1 LNTVAPGSCFF
12 SPRRLRLWPG
22 ILAICAVAPLK
33 AATPPS
39 IEQQFA
45 QTVQPFVKQYCFA
58 CHSGA
63 KPAAGFDLKSYTD
76 VAKVVEDHPRWALM
90 REKLMAREMPPK
102 QMPQPPAEAREQVV
116 NWIQAMRTQEARK
129 NAGDPG
135 PVLARRL
142 SNAEYDYTIRDLTGV
157 DIRPARE
164 FPVDP
169 ANTAG
174 FDNSGESLTMSPALL
189 KKYLQA
195 AHDVAD
201 HMVLTPDGIDFSPN
215 PMLVDTDRDKYATHR
230 IVSFYQRQPTDYAD
244 YFHAAWRFKYRAALG
259 KPSATLAS
267 TAADA
272 KVSAKYLPMIWQ
284 LLEEAPLVAKTEVGP
299 IAKLQAMWRALPTAN
314 RLNARQQDTLE
325 DNVRAK
331 CVEMRDFVVKI
342 RAHTAMQFSAPLVNG
357 IPPASQPLLN
367 WKLREYATHRRH
379 SDPND
384 LRNDTDPP
392 EVMPVIPKYPGLH
405 TESAPRWAA
414 LSAKA
419 RFGDPDLVVPAAQR
433 KRYEASFE
441 RFASIFPDKFYVS
454 ERGRYFPDDSED
466 KGRLLSAGYHSVLGF
481 FRDDQPLMELILD
494 EKGQK
499 ELNRL
504 WEEFEFISQYTARTF
519 IQYFLNQSGEV
530 FGKGAESASPR
541 PEGHEITDTPVIMGL
556 LNAYLAKALA
566 DPTKDTTPPEVKDR
580 FFTADPNV
588 KNDPI
593 APEAIREHFNGIDAT
608 LRTFEKMHAEAEP
621 KHLEALLKFAARAY
635 RRPLFKAERDDI
647 LAYYHTL
654 RDKNDLTHEEAIRN
668 SIASI
673 LMSPD
678 FCYRIDLDSRPSL
691 SETKPVAFHTT
702 SATAGRPLS
711 GYALASRLSYFLW
724 SSMPDQELL
733 AHAAAGDL
741 QRPDVLLAQTRRMLK
756 DPKVIGL
763 ATEFTGNWLDFRR
776 FENYNAVDRERFPSF
791 TGELRE
797 AMFQEPIRYV
807 ADMIHNDRSILDLI
821 YGNYTF
827 VNPVLAKH
835 YGMPEVKGD
844 ADTWVRVD
852 DAARYQ
858 RGGLL
863 PMSVF
868 LTANSPGLRT
878 SPVKRGYWV
887 VHRVL
892 GQVIPPPP
900 PVVPELPAD
909 ESKSDLPIRD
919 MLARHRANPVCASC
933 HARFDTFGL
942 AFEGYGPV
950 GEARAKDLAGRPVD
964 AKASFPGGGEGTGLE
979 GVRAYI
985 RDNRQNQFLDS
996 FERKLLVYA
1005 LNRSLLLSD
1014 ELVIDRMQA
1023 KLAANH
1029 DRFSSLVETI
1039 VTSPQFLNQRNAE
1052 AIQKPAPQTAAL
1064 QKNVNQRKVN

>member
-1 LNTVAPGSCFF
+1 MGRGNDLNT
-12 SPRRLRLWPG
+12 LRHSRALRFLPA
-22 ILAICAVAPLK
+22 IIAICAIPALK

-39 IEQQFA
+39 IQQQFT

-76 VAKVVEDHPRWALM
+76 VAKVVEDHPRWSLV
-90 REKLMAREMPPK
+90 REKLLAKEMPPK
-102 QMPQPPAEAREQVV
+102 QMPQPPEGASERVV
-116 NWIQAMRTQEARK
+116 NWIQAMRTSEARK

-201 HMVLTPDGIDFSPN
+201 HVVLTPDGIDFSPN

-230 IVSFYQRQPTDYAD
+230 IVDFYLRQPTDYAD
-244 YFHAAWRFKYRAALG
+244 YFQAAWRFKNRAALG
-259 KPSATLAS
+259 KPAATLAS

-284 LLEEAPLVAKTEVGP
+284 LLEEAPAAAKTEVGP
-299 IAKLQAMWRALPTAN
+299 IAKLQGMWRALPPAN
-314 RLNARQQDTLE
+314 KADDL
-325 DNVRAK
+325 RAK
-331 CVEMRDFVVKI
+331 CIEMRDFVVKI
-342 RAHTAMQFSAPLVNG
+342 RTHTAMQFSAPLVNG

-367 WKLREYATHRRH
+367 WKLHEYATHRRH

-384 LRNDTDPP
+384 LRNDNDPP
-392 EVMPVIPKYPGLH
+392 EVMPVIGKYPGLH

-419 RFGDPDLVVPAAQR
+419 RFGDPDLVVPAAER

-441 RFASIFPDKFYVS
+441 RFASVFPDKFYVS

-481 FRDDQPLMELILD
+481 YRDDQPLMELILD
-494 EKGQK
+494 DKGQR

-504 WEEFEFISQYTARTF
+504 WEEFEFISQFTARTF
-519 IQYFLNQSGEV
+519 IQYFFNQSGEV
-530 FGKGAESASPR
+530 YGKGAESASLR
-541 PEGHEITDTPVIMGL
+541 PVGHEITDTPVIMQL
-556 LNAYLAKALA
+556 RDAYIARAVA
-566 DPTKDTTPPEVKDR
+566 DPTKDTTPPEVTDR
-580 FFTADPNV
+580 FFSADPNV

-593 APEAIREHFNGIDAT
+593 APAAIRSHFDGIDAT
-608 LRTFEKMHAEAEP
+608 LRTFEKMHAASEP
-621 KHLEALLKFAARAY
+621 KHLDALLKFAARAY
-635 RRPLFKAERDDI
+635 RRPLSPAERDDI
-647 LAYYHTL
+647 LSYYHTL
-654 RDKNDLTHEEAIRN
+654 REKNDLTHEEAIRN

-678 FCYRIDLDSRPSL
+678 FCYRIDLDSRS
-691 SETKPVAFHTT
+691 STVT
-702 SATAGRPLS
+702 SATGRPLS
-711 GYALASRLSYFLW
+711 GHALASRLSYFLW

-733 AHAAAGDL
+733 RHAAAGDL
-741 QRPDVLLAQTRRMLK
+741 QRPDVLIAQTRRMLK
-756 DPKVIGL
+756 DPRVRGM

-776 FENYNAVDRERFPSF
+776 FENYNAVDRERFPTF
-791 TGELRE
+791 TSELRE

-807 ADMIHNDRSILDLI
+807 EDVIHNDRPITDLV

-835 YGMPEVKGD
+835 YGMPDPRGDKSDKGD
-844 ADTWVRVD
+844 ANTWVRVD

-863 PMSVF
+863 PMAVF

-900 PVVPELPAD
+900 PVVPELPSD
-909 ESKSDLPIRD
+909 EAKSDLPIRD
-919 MLARHRANPVCASC
+919 MLAQHRANPVCASC

-950 GEARAKDLAGRPVD
+950 GDARDKDLAGRPID
-964 AKASFPGGGEGTGLE
+964 AKASFPGGSEGTGLD

-985 RDNRQNQFLDS
+985 RENRQNQFLDG

-1029 DRFSSLVETI
+1029 YRFSLLVEAI
-1039 VTSPQFLNQRNAE
+1039 VTSPQFLNQRNSE
-1052 AIQKPAPQTAAL
+1052 PNEKTQTAAL
-1064 QKNVNQRKVN
+1064 PKNVNQRKVN

>member
-1 LNTVAPGSCFF
+1 MDRDNDLNTLSHLRV
-12 SPRRLRLWPG
+12 LRLLPG
-22 ILAICAVAPLK
+22 LLAVSALPCM
-33 AATPPS
+33 AATSSAP

-76 VAKVVEDHPRWALM
+76 MAKVVEDHPRWALV
-90 REKLMAREMPPK
+90 REKLMANEMPPK
-102 QMPQPPAEAREQVV
+102 QMPQPPAEARERVV
-116 NWIQAMRTQEARK
+116 NWIQAMRASEARK

-157 DIRPARE
+157 DIRPAHE

-230 IVSFYQRQPTDYAD
+230 IVNFYQRQPTDYAD
-244 YFHAAWRFKYRAALG
+244 YFQAAWRFKYRAALG
-259 KPSATLAS
+259 KPTATLAS

-284 LLEEAPLVAKTEVGP
+284 LLEQTPAAAKTEVGP
-299 IAKLQAMWRALPTAN
+299 IAKLQGMWRALPPAN
-314 RLNARQQDTLE
+314 KLNANQPE
-325 DNVRAK
+325 DVRAK
-331 CVEMRDFVVKI
+331 CIEMRDFVVKI
-342 RAHTAMQFSAPLVNG
+342 RDHTAMQFSAPLVNG

-379 SDPND
+379 SDPAD
-384 LRNDTDPP
+384 LRNDTHPP
-392 EVMPVIPKYPGLH
+392 EVMPEIGKYPGLH

-419 RFGDPDLVVPAAQR
+419 RFGDPDLVVPAAER

-481 FRDDQPLMELILD
+481 YRDDQPLMELILD
-494 EKGQK
+494 DKGQR

-519 IQYFLNQSGEV
+519 IQYFFNQSGEV
-530 FGKGAESASPR
+530 YGKGAESASLR
-541 PEGHEITDTPVIMGL
+541 PVGHEITDTPVIMTL
-556 LNAYLAKALA
+556 RDAYIARALA
-566 DPTKDTTPPEVKDR
+566 DPTKDTTPPEVTDR
-580 FFTADPNV
+580 FFIADPNV

-593 APEAIREHFNGIDAT
+593 APEAIRSHFNGIDAT
-608 LRTFEKMHAEAEP
+608 LRAFEKMHASAEP
-621 KHLEALLKFAARAY
+621 KHLDALLKFAARAY
-635 RRPLFKAERDDI
+635 RRPLSKAERDDI
-647 LAYYHTL
+647 LAYYHRL
-654 RDKNDLTHEEAIRN
+654 RDKNDLTHEEAVRN

-678 FCYRIDLDSRPSL
+678 FCYRIDLDSRSAAG
-691 SETKPVAFHTT
+691 ETKPVAF
-702 SATAGRPLS
+702 SATAAAAGRPLS

-733 AHAAAGDL
+733 NHAAAGDL

-756 DPKVIGL
+756 DPRVSGL

-791 TGELRE
+791 TSELRE

-807 ADMIHNDRSILDLI
+807 EDLIHNDRPIPDLL

-827 VNPVLAKH
+827 VNPALAKH

-852 DAARYQ
+852 DAARFQ

-863 PMSVF
+863 PMAVF

-900 PVVPELPAD
+900 PVVPELPSD
-909 ESKSDLPIRD
+909 EAKSDLPIRD
-919 MLARHRANPVCASC
+919 MLAQHRANVVCASC

-950 GEARAKDLAGRPVD
+950 GDARAKDLAGRPVD
-964 AKASFPGGGEGTGLE
+964 AKASFPGGSEGTGLE

-985 RDNRQNQFLDS
+985 RENRQNQFLDG

-1023 KLAANH
+1023 KLAANRY
-1029 DRFSSLVETI
+1029 RFSSLVETI
-1039 VTSPQFLNQRNAE
+1039 VTSPQYLNQRNAVLN
-1052 AIQKPAPQTAAL
+1052 QKSGTQTAAL
-1064 QKNVNQRKVN
+1064 QRKVN

>member
-1 LNTVAPGSCFF
+1 VLPS
-12 SPRRLRLWPG
+12 
-22 ILAICAVAPLK
+22 I
-33 AATPPS
+33 AATSSTP
-39 IEQQFA
+39 IEQRFA

-76 VAKVVEDHPRWALM
+76 MAKVVEDHPRWALV
-90 REKLMAREMPPK
+90 REKLMAKEMPPK
-102 QMPQPPAEAREQVV
+102 QMPQPPAEAREQIV
-116 NWIQAMRTQEARK
+116 NWIQTMRASEARK

-230 IVSFYQRQPTDYAD
+230 IVNFYLRQPTDYAD
-244 YFHAAWRFKYRAALG
+244 YFQAAWRFKYRAALG

-267 TAADA
+267 TATDA

-284 LLEEAPLVAKTEVGP
+284 LLEETPLVAKTEVGP
-299 IAKLQAMWRALPTAN
+299 IAKLQGMWHALPVASK
-314 RLNARQQDTLE
+314 LNASQQDE
-325 DNVRAK
+325 VRAR
-331 CVEMRDFVVKI
+331 CIEMRDFVVKI
-342 RAHTAMQFSAPLVNG
+342 RTHTAMQFSAPRVNG

-384 LRNDTDPP
+384 LRNDNDPP
-392 EVMPVIPKYPGLH
+392 EVMPEIGKYPGLH

-419 RFGDPDLVVPAAQR
+419 RFGDQDLVVPAGER
-433 KRYEASFE
+433 KRYEESFE
-441 RFASIFPDKFYVS
+441 RFAWIFPDKFYVS

-481 FRDDQPLMELILD
+481 YRDDQPLMELILD
-494 EKGQK
+494 DKGQR

-504 WEEFEFISQYTARTF
+504 WEEFEFISQFTARTF
-519 IQYFLNQSGEV
+519 IQYFFNQSGEV
-530 FGKGAESASPR
+530 YGKGAESASLR
-541 PEGHEITDTPVIMGL
+541 PVGHEITDTPVIMEL
-556 LNAYLAKALA
+556 RDAYIAKALA
-566 DPTKDTTPPEVKDR
+566 DPTKDTTIPEVTDR

-593 APEAIREHFNGIDAT
+593 APEAIREHFNGIDGT
-608 LRTFEKMHAEAEP
+608 LRAFEKLHAAAEP
-621 KHLEALLKFAARAY
+621 KHLDALLKFAARAY
-635 RRPLFKAERDDI
+635 RRPLSKAERDDI
-647 LAYYHTL
+647 LTYYHAL
-654 RDKNDLTHEEAIRN
+654 REKNNLTHEEAVRN

-678 FCYRIDLDSRPSL
+678 FCYRIDLESASPRGG
-691 SETKPVAFHTT
+691 TKPVAFTT
-702 SATAGRPLS
+702 TAATGGHPLS
-711 GYALASRLSYFLW
+711 SYALASRLSYFLW

-741 QRPDVLLAQTRRMLK
+741 QRPDVLIAQTRRMLK
-756 DPKVIGL
+756 DPRVSGL

-791 TGELRE
+791 TSELRE

-807 ADMIHNDRSILDLI
+807 EDMIHNDRPVLDLV

-835 YGMPEVKGD
+835 YGMSELKSDKSDKGD

-863 PMSVF
+863 PMAVF

-900 PVVPELPAD
+900 PVVPELPSD
-909 ESKSDLPIRD
+909 EAKSDLPIRD
-919 MLARHRANPVCASC
+919 MLAQHRANPLCASC

-942 AFEGYGPV
+942 AFEGYSPV
-950 GEARAKDLAGRPVD
+950 GEARANDLAGRAID
-964 AKASFPGGGEGTGLE
+964 AKASFPGGSEGTGLE

-985 RDNRQNQFLDS
+985 RENRQNQFLDG

-1023 KLAANH
+1023 KLAANRY
-1029 DRFSSLVETI
+1029 RFSSLVETI
-1039 VTSPQFLNQRNAE
+1039 VTSPQFLKQRNSVAVE
-1052 AIQKPAPQTAAL
+1052 KAAPQTARL
-1064 QKNVNQRKVN
+1064 PKNVNQGKVN